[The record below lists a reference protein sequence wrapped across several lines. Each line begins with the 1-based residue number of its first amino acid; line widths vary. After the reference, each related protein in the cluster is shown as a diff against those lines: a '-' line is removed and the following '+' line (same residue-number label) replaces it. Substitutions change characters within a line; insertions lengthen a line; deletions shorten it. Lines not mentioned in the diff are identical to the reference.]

1 MEGTARIWFTP
12 QQRAELWERW
22 KNGQCVADIARA
34 LARRNKSGVY
44 RVRQV
49 PIGRERANRRDIAMR
64 RRDDADHALRGGP
77 EHAVPF
83 DKMVLAQSLGD
94 ENCHR
99 GMKKAI
105 VALARRLDPDANGP
119 DL

>member
-44 RVRQV
+44 RILALNGATTARF
-49 PIGRERANRRDIAMR
+49 GSIAMAGIR
-64 RRDDADHALRGGP
+64 RRRPMKLCVVLIVLHRSGQTEVYALHSRP
-77 EHAVPF
+77 
-83 DKMVLAQSLGD
+83 
-94 ENCHR
+94 
-99 GMKKAI
+99 
-105 VALARRLDPDANGP
+105 
-119 DL
+119 